1 MRPVRSVLPNAIKL
15 RHLQCFVEVARER
28 SVTRAAHNLATVQP
42 ALSRTLRELEEEV
55 GKKLFERTRDGL
67 ILTEAGET
75 LYRYAFG
82 GMQQVSE
89 GLARAAGEGPGEVIA
104 IGVLPNVSRR
114 VLPESVAVF
123 KGQHPDTVV
132 RIVTGTNIDLL
143 TKLQAGRLDFVL
155 GRMSDPDTMKGL
167 TFEHLFYESI
177 VFSARSGH
185 PLGAASVVSL
195 ADVDGFPVIIPLPET
210 IIRSE
215 LDRFMVS
222 NGFPE
227 FSNVIETVS
236 FEFARPYLL
245 ASDAVAALPR
255 GAVRP
260 ELESGQLVE
269 LAVPCDDLKGPVG
282 LTFLPGHPLGSRTE
296 RLLGIIRDGAL
307 LRGMI

>member
-1 MRPVRSVLPNAIKL
+1 MLPNAIKL
-15 RHLQCFVEVARER
+15 RHLQCFVAVARER
-28 SVTRAAHNLATVQP
+28 SVTKAAQKLATVQP
-42 ALSRTLRELEEEV
+42 ALSRTLRELEEEL

-75 LYRYAFG
+75 LYRYAFNG
-82 GMQQVSE
+82 IQQVAE

-114 VLPESVAVF
+114 VLPDSVGAF
-123 KGQHPDTVV
+123 KAQHPDTVV
-132 RIVTGTNIDLL
+132 RVVTGTNIDLL

-177 VFSARSGH
+177 VFSARPGH
-185 PLGAASVVSL
+185 PLSKAGSVSL
-195 ADVDGFPVIIPLPET
+195 ADVDAYPVIIPLPET

-215 LDRFMVS
+215 LDRYMVS

-236 FEFARPYLL
+236 FEFARPYLQ
-245 ASDAVAALPR
+245 AHDAVSALPR
-255 GAVRP
+255 GAVQP
-260 ELESGQLVE
+260 ELDNGELVE
-269 LAVPCDDLKGPVG
+269 IAVPCDDLMGPVG
-282 LTFLPGHPLGSRTE
+282 LTFLPGHPLGSRAE
-296 RLLGIIRDGAL
+296 RLLGLIRDGAL
-307 LRGMI
+307 ARGLI